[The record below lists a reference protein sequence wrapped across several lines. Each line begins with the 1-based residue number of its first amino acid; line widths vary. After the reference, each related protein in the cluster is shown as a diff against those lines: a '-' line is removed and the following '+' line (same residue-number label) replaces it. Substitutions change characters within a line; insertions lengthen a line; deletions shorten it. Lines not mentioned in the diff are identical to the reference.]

1 MDERQKSH
9 FLSLYCMI
17 LADGIIDAKEMETL
31 YEIASRN
38 YGLTPE
44 DVCQAIKEAG
54 TSYYVPQT
62 LDEKVGL
69 LYDMCLIAIADGTV
83 DNSERR
89 MLQNYTRRMD
99 FDETNI
105 DGIIDYLLKQAR
117 NNQSLKEV
125 LNQIQ
130 GNHD

>member
-44 DVCQAIKEAG
+44 DKSQ
-54 TSYYVPQT
+54 
-62 LDEKVGL
+62 
-69 LYDMCLIAIADGTV
+69 
-83 DNSERR
+83 
-89 MLQNYTRRMD
+89 
-99 FDETNI
+99 
-105 DGIIDYLLKQAR
+105 
-117 NNQSLKEV
+117 
-125 LNQIQ
+125 
-130 GNHD
+130 

>member
-44 DVCQAIKEAG
+44 DVCQAVKEAG
-54 TSYYVPQT
+54 TTYYVPQT
-62 LDEKVGL
+62 LAEKVSL

-83 DNSERR
+83 DDSERR
-89 MLQNYTRRMD
+89 MLQDYTRRMG
-99 FDETNI
+99 FDEANI
-105 DGIIDYLLKQAR
+105 DRIIDYLLEQAQKK
-117 NNQSLKEV
+117 QSLKEV

-130 GNHD
+130 

>member
-1 MDERQKSH
+1 
-9 FLSLYCMI
+9 MI
-17 LADGIIDAKEMETL
+17 LADGIIDAKEMKTL

-44 DVCQAIKEAG
+44 DVCQAVKEAG

-83 DNSERR
+83 DDSERR
-89 MLQNYTRRMD
+89 MLQNYTRRMG